1 MRAASKLGNA
11 PSIWQVTL
19 LSGATRSSLPSKQGV
34 CILLR
39 LVRHFSKELCS
50 SPFERAKAQNIPN
63 AGTAR
68 RWNRASNLNPPPNPL
83 QQSLILNHFSPPPP
97 HTLGLQRVRAPFIH
111 NTQHTPHL
119 PTSCIPNPTT
129 KIFRPRV
136 IYFLPFKLRIKP
148 ISSF

>member
-11 PSIWQVTL
+11 PSIWQVIL
-19 LSGATRSSLPSKQGV
+19 LSGATRSTLPSKQGG
-34 CILLR
+34 CMLLR
-39 LVRHFSKELCS
+39 LVRHFGKELCS
-50 SPFERAKAQNIPN
+50 SPFERAKAQNRPN

-68 RWNRASNLNPPPNPL
+68 RWNRASNLNPPPTPL
-83 QQSLILNHFSPPPP
+83 HKSLILNHFSPPPP
-97 HTLGLQRVRAPFIH
+97 HALGLQRDRAPFIH
-111 NTQHTPHL
+111 NTQHIPHL

-136 IYFLPFKLRIKP
+136 IYFLPFQLRIKP